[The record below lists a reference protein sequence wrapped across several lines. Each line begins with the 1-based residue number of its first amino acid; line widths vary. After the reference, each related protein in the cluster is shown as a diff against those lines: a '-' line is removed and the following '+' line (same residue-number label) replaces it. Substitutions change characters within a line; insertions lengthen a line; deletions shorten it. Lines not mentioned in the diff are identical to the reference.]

1 MENIKKPNF
10 SILYANENN
19 DLQMIND
26 EYNDTFF
33 YLEDFVLYPEFVHKI
48 NVLLNS
54 FELIEKSKKLD
65 KEINRINNTLKLVKQ
80 SNLEKKMHKS
90 NILNQDILIDKLINV
105 FQNNLEYYIYLQKQL
120 RNIEI

>member
-33 YLEDFVLYPEFVHKI
+33 YLEDFIIHSNFVHKI

-65 KEINRINNTLKLVKQ
+65 KEINRVNNTLKLVKQ
-80 SNLEKKMHKS
+80 SNLEQKVHKS
-90 NILNQDILIDKLINV
+90 NILNQDILIDKLINIL
-105 FQNNLEYYIYLQKQL
+105 QNNLEYYIYLQKQIK
-120 RNIEI
+120 NIEI